1 MTSLVEVSTHWPS
14 QVSLASRQSA
24 LDLSD
29 VELRRYE
36 RAFGLSEICRDAE
49 RTETEL
55 LMAAVDK
62 LSALRGMEH
71 RVRYLIRAR
80 TQRAPAPY
88 PDSALHEVRRAAG
101 LDRACAF
108 ALTEHACASGL
119 SAVDLAGLLLAEDPD
134 PDALALILVGEQAR
148 SVHAQLLP
156 GMGATGEGT
165 AAVLVAAR
173 GARNR
178 VLGSACRTLYTGD
191 AGMVMSAE
199 GLERFRAMY
208 ADAVV
213 ETIGLAVAD
222 AGLEIGDIA
231 LLLPHNVN
239 RIAWVRMA
247 DRIGLPLP
255 RIFLDNVPRTGHC
268 FGADPFLNFE
278 TARALGRI
286 QPGDRCLLVSVG
298 LGATYAATVVEH

>member
-14 QVSLASRQSA
+14 QVSLASRQDA
-24 LDLSD
+24 LNLSD
-29 VELRRYE
+29 VELRRYQ
-36 RAFGLSEICRDAE
+36 RAFGLSDICRDEE
-49 RTETEL
+49 RSEAEL

-62 LSALRGMEH
+62 LSSLRGREH
-71 RVRYLIRAR
+71 QVRYLIRAR
-80 TQRAPAPY
+80 TQRFPAPY
-88 PDSALHEVRRAAG
+88 PDSALHEVRREIG
-101 LDRACAF
+101 LSHASAF

-119 SAVDLAGLLLAEDPD
+119 SAMDLAGMLLAEDPD
-134 PDALALILVGEQAR
+134 PDSLALILVGEQAR
-148 SVHAQLLP
+148 APHAQILP

-165 AAVLVAAR
+165 AAILVADR
-173 GARNR
+173 GAHNR
-178 VLGSACRTLYTGD
+178 VLGFACRTLYTGD
-191 AGMVMSAE
+191 PCMAMSSQ
-199 GLERFRAMY
+199 GLDRFRTMY
-208 ADAVV
+208 TDAVV

-222 AGLEIGDIA
+222 AGLEIGDVG

-247 DRIGLPLP
+247 DRIGLPLS

>member
-1 MTSLVEVSTHWPS
+1 MTTLVEVSTHWPS
-14 QVSLASRQSA
+14 QVPLASRQGA

-29 VELRRYE
+29 VELRRYH
-36 RAFGLSEICRDAE
+36 RAFGLSDICRDE
-49 RTETEL
+49 TRSETEL
-55 LMAAVDK
+55 LTSAVEK
-62 LSALRGMEH
+62 LSSLRGREDQ
-71 RVRYLIRAR
+71 VRYLIRAR
-80 TQRAPAPY
+80 TQCAPAPY
-88 PDSALHEVRRAAG
+88 PDSALHEVRRDFG
-101 LDRACAF
+101 LNRASAF

-119 SAVDLAGLLLAEDPD
+119 SAVDLAGMMLADDPD
-134 PDALALILVGEQAR
+134 PDALALILVGEPAR
-148 SVHAQLLP
+148 SPYAQILP

-165 AAVLVAAR
+165 AAVLVSHH
-173 GARNR
+173 GTRNR
-178 VLGSACRTLYTGD
+178 VLGFACRTLYTGD
-191 AGMVMSAE
+191 PSMVMSA
-199 GLERFRAMY
+199 GALDRFRSVY

-213 ETIGLAVAD
+213 ETIARAVAD
-222 AGLEIGDIA
+222 AGTDIGDIA

-247 DRIGLPLP
+247 DRIGLPLA

-298 LGATYAATVVEH
+298 LGATYAAMVVEH